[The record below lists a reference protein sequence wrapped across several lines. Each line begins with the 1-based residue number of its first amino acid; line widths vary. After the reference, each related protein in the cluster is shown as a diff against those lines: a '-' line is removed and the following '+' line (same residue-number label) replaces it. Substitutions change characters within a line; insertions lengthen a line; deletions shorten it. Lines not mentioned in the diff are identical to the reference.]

1 MAVPVSYYH
10 ILLMRQYI
18 DSLRLITNFWLLI
31 DAVIGRDS
39 SYLFLRGGI
48 STSGNYQTQLKITII
63 MGKNYCALKD
73 CHNTAGMRGRFGK
86 VVKLHHLPTGNR
98 TLRSAWVRA
107 ISRKN
112 YRASSYTQ
120 VCSDHFPGGNG
131 RTWQHNTPTLF
142 LPQKDMEFENAIH
155 S

>member
-1 MAVPVSYYH
+1 
-10 ILLMRQYI
+10 
-18 DSLRLITNFWLLI
+18 
-31 DAVIGRDS
+31 
-39 SYLFLRGGI
+39 
-48 STSGNYQTQLKITII
+48 

-120 VCSDHFPGGNG
+120 VCSNHFPGGNG

>member
-1 MAVPVSYYH
+1 MNARASENYLAISRSSSASKSVEIFWAEIYWG
-10 ILLMRQYI
+10 
-18 DSLRLITNFWLLI
+18 RLFF
-31 DAVIGRDS
+31 RE
-39 SYLFLRGGI
+39 
-48 STSGNYQTQLKITII
+48 NYQTQLKITII

-112 YRASSYTQ
+112 SDRNKSITFSHTKSTQASWTHGLEIFTSQ
-120 VCSDHFPGGNG
+120 I
-131 RTWQHNTPTLF
+131 L
-142 LPQKDMEFENAIH
+142 I
-155 S
+155 